1 MEHGGT
7 EDGSMKF
14 RLMNGGLSIDSNAQ
28 AIDNLTQRMNTIT
41 QAIELFNQS
50 DWQPTEVAMWL
61 QYEKDLALVE
71 SKLYTQEQEQQ

>member
-1 MEHGGT
+1 
-7 EDGSMKF
+7 MKF

>member
-1 MEHGGT
+1 
-7 EDGSMKF
+7 MKF
-14 RLMNGGLSIDSNAQ
+14 RLMNGGLSVDSNAQ

-50 DWQPTEVAMWL
+50 DWQLQEVAMWL